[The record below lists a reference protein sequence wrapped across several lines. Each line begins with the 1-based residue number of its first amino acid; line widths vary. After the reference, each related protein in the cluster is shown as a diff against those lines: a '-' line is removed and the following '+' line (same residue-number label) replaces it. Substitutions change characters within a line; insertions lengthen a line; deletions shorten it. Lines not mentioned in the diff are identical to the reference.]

1 MDKEKV
7 RELVEDI
14 IDQASL
20 LVVSNVFAA
29 SILDICE
36 EILDELDAPDGEDVI
51 TKYNTPSQKPPR
63 KRGLFLMSAKII
75 SAYSS
80 YSKS

>member
-14 IDQASL
+14 IDQASF
-20 LVVSNVFAA
+20 LVLSNVLAA
-29 SILDICE
+29 GIVDICE

-51 TKYNTPSQKPPR
+51 TK
-63 KRGLFLMSAKII
+63 
-75 SAYSS
+75 
-80 YSKS
+80 

>member
-1 MDKEKV
+1 MTEGAMDKEKV

-20 LVVSNVFAA
+20 PVVSNVFAA

-36 EILDELDAPDGEDVI
+36 EILDELAAPDGEAVI
-51 TKYNTPSQKPPR
+51 TK
-63 KRGLFLMSAKII
+63 
-75 SAYSS
+75 
-80 YSKS
+80 

>member
-1 MDKEKV
+1 MDQEKV

-51 TKYNTPSQKPPR
+51 TK
-63 KRGLFLMSAKII
+63 
-75 SAYSS
+75 
-80 YSKS
+80 

>member
-14 IDQASL
+14 IDRWRL
-20 LVVSNVFAA
+20 LVSTTVFAA

-51 TKYNTPSQKPPR
+51 TK
-63 KRGLFLMSAKII
+63 
-75 SAYSS
+75 
-80 YSKS
+80 

>member
-1 MDKEKV
+1 MTEGTMDKEKV

-51 TKYNTPSQKPPR
+51 TK
-63 KRGLFLMSAKII
+63 
-75 SAYSS
+75 
-80 YSKS
+80 